1 MTEGIMRK
9 SISATAVLLLL
20 AAGANI
26 RAEGRGPTL
35 AVTMTNDPASN
46 AVKVY
51 DATSGTLLQTLSA
64 GGKGGVAGN
73 ARGVKQFN
81 GKLVAAVNNGSNN
94 VALFERVGDKLVFQ
108 RLVSTSSAPV
118 SIDFG
123 NNHMYVAGVST
134 VDSFLMFGNEVAFRD
149 GTTGL
154 VLAGGGIPPSGST
167 AQVGVVDENS
177 LLVSIKTDPNP
188 GTVDV
193 LALHG
198 GAILSAMPTAVTAP
212 TGTLTP
218 FGFSVY
224 PDGTAVFTLAHS
236 NQAGLFRAGAFA
248 TVINVGQ
255 TADCWST
262 RVGKYVFTAN
272 TGSQTI
278 SRLVGTGKNIF
289 VDAPVAAN
297 ITTGLAPADIDA
309 AGGILGV
316 ISGASHLSLYAYN
329 DFGELTPIGSAIDL
343 GVSTASGVAI
353 MSPTKGD

>member
-1 MTEGIMRK
+1 MTEGSMRNSV
-9 SISATAVLLLL
+9 SITAALLLL
-20 AAGANI
+20 AAANI
-26 RAEGRGPTL
+26 RAESRGLTL

-51 DATSGTLLQTLSA
+51 DATSRTLLQTLSA

-73 ARGVKQFN
+73 ARGVKQSN
-81 GKLVAAVNNGSNN
+81 GKVVAVVNNGSNN
-94 VALFERVGDKLVFQ
+94 VAVFERAGNKLVFQ

-123 NNHMYVAGVST
+123 NNHMYVACAST

-149 GTTGL
+149 GSTGL
-154 VLAGGGIPPSGST
+154 VLAGGGVPLSGST
-167 AQVGVVDENS
+167 AQVGVLDENS
-177 LLVSIKTDPNP
+177 LLVSLKTDPTP

-193 LALHG
+193 LALHH
-198 GAILSAMPTAVTAP
+198 GAIVSALPTAVSAP
-212 TGTLTP
+212 TGSLTP

-224 PDGTAVFTLAHS
+224 PDGTAIFTLAHS
-236 NQAGLFRAGAFA
+236 SQDGLFRNKAFTA
-248 TVINVGQ
+248 VISAGQ

-272 TGSQTI
+272 TGSKTL
-278 SRLVGTGKNIF
+278 SRLVGTGNNIF
-289 VDAPVAAN
+289 VDGLVAAN

-316 ISGASHLSLYAYN
+316 ISGASHLSLYGY
-329 DFGELTPIGSAIDL
+329 DEFGELTASGSPIDL
-343 GVSTASGVAI
+343 GVSTANGVAI
-353 MSPTKGD
+353 MPSPQND